1 MQADIPTMIGVGPG
15 EDAPMEME
23 DSETP
28 IKPSPSNKYYID
40 NTMIGRPRE
49 GVEMKSPLKDGLSKR
64 KEGESGEGKKDF
76 YYSYILQNWHVHIHV
91 CMYFVHVCVSFLI
104 YNFT

>member
-64 KEGESGEGKKDF
+64 KEMEGEKGKRISIMVTF
-76 YYSYILQNWHVHIHV
+76 YRIG
-91 CMYFVHVCVSFLI
+91 MYTYMYLYHFL
-104 YNFT
+104 FTISHS

>member
-15 EDAPMEME
+15 EDTPMETE

-64 KEGESGEGKKDF
+64 KERERGEGKKDF
-76 YYSYILQNWHVHIHV
+76 YYGYILQNRHVHNV
-91 CMYFVHVCVSFLI
+91 YMYFVHVI

>member
-64 KEGESGEGKKDF
+64 KERGKEKDF
-76 YYSYILQNWHVHIHV
+76 YDGYTLQNMHVHIHV
-91 CMYFVHVCVSFLI
+91 CMYLYHFL
-104 YNFT
+104 FTISHS